1 VAQTFQSLHSKYWLR
16 VKEKSQDLPI
26 AKNQEDSDQREPL
39 TLEKLSFSENKTM
52 LESTLSPEN
61 SIEPQANTELKKH
74 STNHQRSK
82 DLLLRRELEERS
94 STREVELML
103 GRRARKLTSLMKSSS
118 PNILRKRRLPKR
130 LLIQPQLQLLKKR
143 RSQLQPS
150 QPRRKNQRKPPS
162 QPRKKNQR
170 RLQHQLK
177 KKNQRK
183 LKERRRERNEYL
195 LRSNDPTTF

>member
-1 VAQTFQSLHSKYWLR
+1 MAQTFQLLPSKYWSR

-26 AKNQEDSDQREPL
+26 KKDQEDSDQREPL
-39 TLEKLSFSENKTM
+39 TLEELSFLENKTM
-52 LESTLSPEN
+52 LESTLLPETT
-61 SIEPQANTELKKH
+61 IELPANTELKRL

-82 DLLLRRELEERS
+82 DSLLRRELEERS
-94 STREVELML
+94 STRDLELML

-150 QPRRKNQRKPPS
+150 QPPRRKTQRKLPS
-162 QPRKKNQR
+162 QPPRKKNQR

-195 LRSNDPTTF
+195 L

>member
-1 VAQTFQSLHSKYWLR
+1 
-16 VKEKSQDLPI
+16 
-26 AKNQEDSDQREPL
+26 
-39 TLEKLSFSENKTM
+39 M
-52 LESTLSPEN
+52 LESTLLPETTTEK
-61 SIEPQANTELKKH
+61 IANTELKRL
-74 STNHQRSK
+74 STNLQRSK
-82 DLLLRRELEERS
+82 DSLLKRELEERS

-103 GRRARKLTSLMKSSS
+103 GRRARKLTSLMKNSS

-150 QPRRKNQRKPPS
+150 QPRRKNQRKLPS
-162 QPRKKNQR
+162 QPRKKNQN

-195 LRSNDPTTF
+195 L

>member
-1 VAQTFQSLHSKYWLR
+1 
-16 VKEKSQDLPI
+16 
-26 AKNQEDSDQREPL
+26 
-39 TLEKLSFSENKTM
+39 M
-52 LESTLSPEN
+52 LESTLLPETTT
-61 SIEPQANTELKKH
+61 ELQANTELKRH

-103 GRRARKLTSLMKSSS
+103 GRRARKLTSHMKSFS

-143 RSQLQPS
+143 RNQLQPS
-150 QPRRKNQRKPPS
+150 QPRRKNQRKLPS
-162 QPRKKNQR
+162 QQRKKNQR

-195 LRSNDPTTF
+195 L

>member
-1 VAQTFQSLHSKYWLR
+1 
-16 VKEKSQDLPI
+16 
-26 AKNQEDSDQREPL
+26 
-39 TLEKLSFSENKTM
+39 M

-103 GRRARKLTSLMKSSS
+103 GRRARKLTSLMKSSF

-195 LRSNDPTTF
+195 L